1 MGIWRFRFYF
11 CPFHRDFLAVIVTF
25 ILGKISGHLVKVI
38 LVIFVFGFG
47 HFIHYNINISFIYSG
62 GF

>member
-1 MGIWRFRFYF
+1 
-11 CPFHRDFLAVIVTF
+11 
-25 ILGKISGHLVKVI
+25 LVKVI

-47 HFIHYNINISFIYSG
+47 HFVHYNINILFIYSG